1 MSQYRRTCHT
11 ERRKSVN
18 RVRKREHKCAHSGE
32 WWPGLVGC
40 FPGIKTSHLWPVVSC
55 FQRNANSYNGRLWPF
70 QPTFPR
76 KIHLSH
82 SQLSPFACFGFQEMM
97 FKSMDVFY
105 LFSEE
110 NQQSFYDF
118 DSLQLLRTLLVNYR
132 ILVTAGD
139 AVFGANR
146 SVYTYLCLLITFHV
160 KLVLQKEK

>member
-1 MSQYRRTCHT
+1 VSTEFVKENINAHT
-11 ERRKSVN
+11 
-18 RVRKREHKCAHSGE
+18 
-32 WWPGLVGC
+32 
-40 FPGIKTSHLWPVVSC
+40 VVSGGLAWWVV
-55 FQRNANSYNGRLWPF
+55 FLVLKHPIYDQSFPVSKEMQTVIMVDSDLSN
-70 QPTFPR
+70 QPSLER
-76 KIHLSH
+76 YISLILS
-82 SQLSPFACFGFQEMM
+82 SARSRVLGS
-97 FKSMDVFY
+97 KSMDVFY